1 MPHLYTLP
9 LGAKSTLKR
18 ASDRWNKH
26 FRANGT
32 ARCLLDQ
39 RLANCPVEFV
49 EELTDLSEALWEAFE
64 HRSDATPF
72 LDQVAGILGGVLHC
86 HHPGRLL
93 TGLVF
98 HHALIDLGLDV
109 AGQETVEQFLGIRF
123 VEVIPVMLDLV
134 VGNGFQRQQL
144 FDGRLLGPE

>member
-72 LDQVAGILGGVLHC
+72 LDQVAGDREQLCDAVTAERCASVAATQLFVS
-86 HHPGRLL
+86 L
-93 TGLVF
+93 
-98 HHALIDLGLDV
+98 LDV
-109 AGQETVEQFLGIRF
+109 AHAPTPTNTCSLGLR
-123 VEVIPVMLDLV
+123 
-134 VGNGFQRQQL
+134 RQL
-144 FDGRLLGPE
+144 